1 MNIRFHF
8 TSSASI
14 AAVILLAAT
23 ASVPSEPAAKKSG
36 FDAPVTASNAVPLSV
51 FTIPSNPRE
60 GRDPFFPN
68 AGRFSAG
75 AETNST
81 TSAAASAIILNGLSG
96 ARDHR
101 LAMINGRTL
110 AEGETNEVITAAG
123 PVRIRCV
130 EIKGESV
137 VVEVI
142 GGERRELHLRN

>member
-1 MNIRFHF
+1 MNTRFYF
-8 TSSASI
+8 ISLASI
-14 AAVILLAAT
+14 AAVVLLAAT
-23 ASVPSEPAAKKSG
+23 PAAHSEPAARKSG
-36 FDAPVTASNAVPLSV
+36 FEATLTASNAIPRSV
-51 FTIPSNPRE
+51 FTIPSSPRE

-68 AGRFSAG
+68 AGRSYAG